1 MKRLLPRWT
10 IRGSFAARNLFIFTF
25 LIGVTCLSFTAL
37 FFYHQSS
44 SSKRA
49 LEEEG
54 RLLVRLL
61 AFNSRLGVFSENAE
75 LLRDPTAGIFQDGN
89 VQEVSI
95 FNLDERLLINETRSG
110 GVHSE
115 KPGRTASPDQA
126 AAMDRIIST
135 GELTHYENEEL
146 LRFWAPIFSSSRIP
160 MLNDHLQMVIPR
172 EEPRLIG
179 FVSLDLTKREL
190 HRNLRSLLYR
200 SSLIGLVFMLA
211 AVLIAHLINW
221 RLTEPLKRLTENVI
235 SFGEGGIVARMPV
248 DRKDEIG
255 VLAVAFNDMT
265 ESLRAREREKEAL
278 EERLHQAQKMEAI
291 GTLTGG
297 IAHDFNNIMAIIKG
311 YGEVILTAITKGEQ
325 PAYYAERLIATANR
339 AVTLTRSLLTFSREQ
354 IIHPKPLRLN
364 EYIRTTR
371 GSLLQLLN
379 DRITL
384 RTGLGPPGLR
394 ILADPGQLDQV
405 LINLVTNARDAMPEG
420 GVLTISARSVNPVGF
435 LSKMKLPEKG
445 TFALLTVADTGRGM
459 DQRVRER
466 IFEPFFTTKEV
477 GEGTGLGLSMVYGI
491 IKQNHWFI
499 EVESEPGCGST
510 FRIYIPLLESDGK
523 ESPEEDPAAP
533 PARGMETVLLAEDDE
548 DVRAIS
554 RMALENHGYRVIEAV
569 DGEDAV
575 VKFRQHREEVHLLL
589 FDVIMPR
596 RNGKNAYEEIK
607 RDEPAIRVIFFSG
620 YPDDIIDREGIRG
633 DKRISFIHKPMSEND
648 LTSKIREVLDT

>member
-25 LIGVTCLSFTAL
+25 LIGVTCLSFTTL

-75 LLRDPTAGIFQDGN
+75 LLRDPTAGIFQAGN

-95 FNLDERLLINETRSG
+95 FSLDGKLLINETRSG
-110 GVHSE
+110 GVQSE

-126 AAMDRIIST
+126 AAMGNIISS
-135 GELTHYENEEL
+135 GELTQYENEEL

-160 MLNDHLQMVIPR
+160 MLNDNLQMVIPR
-172 EEPRLIG
+172 EEPLLIG
-179 FVSLDLTKREL
+179 FVSLDLTMREL

-211 AVLIAHLINW
+211 AVLIAHLINR
-221 RLTEPLKRLTENVI
+221 RLTEPLKRLTENVT
-235 SFGEGGIVARMPV
+235 SFGESGTVERMPV

-255 VLAVAFNDMT
+255 VLALAFNDMT
-265 ESLRAREREKEAL
+265 KSLRAREREKEAL
-278 EERLHQAQKMEAI
+278 EESLHQAQKMEAI

-297 IAHDFNNIMAIIKG
+297 IAHDFNNMMAVIKW
-311 YGEVILTAITKGEQ
+311 YGEIILAAITKGEQ
-325 PAYYAERLIATANR
+325 PTFYAERLIATANR
-339 AVTLTRSLLTFSREQ
+339 AMTLTHSLLTFSRKQ
-354 IIHPKPLRLN
+354 IIHPKPLHLN
-364 EYIRTTR
+364 EHIRTTQ
-371 GSLLQLLN
+371 GSLIQFLN

-384 RTGLGPPGLR
+384 RTDLGPPELR
-394 ILADPGQLDQV
+394 IMADPGQVDQV
-405 LINLVTNARDAMPEG
+405 LMNLVTNARDAMPDG
-420 GVLTISARSVNPVGF
+420 GTLTISTRTVNPVGL
-435 LSKMKLPEKG
+435 LSKTKLPERG
-445 TFALLTVADTGRGM
+445 TFTILTVADTGQGM

-466 IFEPFFTTKEV
+466 IFEPFFTTKEA
-477 GEGTGLGLSMVYGI
+477 GQGTGLGLSMVYGI

-510 FRIYIPLLESDGK
+510 FRIYIPILESDGE
-523 ESPEEDPAAP
+523 ESPEEGPST
-533 PARGMETVLLAEDDE
+533 PARGMETVLLAENDE

-554 RMALENHGYRVIEAV
+554 RMALENNGYRVIEAV

-575 VKFRQHREEVHLLL
+575 EKFRQHREEVRLLL
-589 FDVIMPR
+589 FDMIMPR
-596 RNGKNAYEEIK
+596 RNGKNAYEEIR
-607 RDEPAIRVIFFSG
+607 RDEPAIKVIFFSG
-620 YPDDIIDREGIRG
+620 YPDDIIDREGIRA
-633 DKRISFIHKPMSEND
+633 DKRISFLPKPMSEND
-648 LTSKIREVLDT
+648 LTSMIREVLDA